1 MMLRYLT
8 SFSRRCYTKLKA
20 FYGPLLLLLALN
32 FFLITLYF
40 FLRGELHFKFRRE
53 AETPSPHLAS
63 PTTMWSTLSPLKQ
76 RRGSK
81 NGNSFSSVFSNLSDF
96 SYKHAKILY
105 IVELL
110 CAITVTYCLLT
121 LLRSFSISILSFR
134 FKPKHQLS
142 SFDNSNYAGV
152 SSQNSFIDS
161 KEFKVGGLSFLVT
174 IMVID
179 SKFLWYSIDQSSNNV
194 NGPPISRTSFPWD
207 NTNAK
212 LKSLSFPSSEWR
224 RSNHFQTSNSRSS
237 NGNEAIIPSVLNEF
251 DELKARYSQCK
262 EGDNRKPMRESY
274 PRLKNRE
281 APVHP
286 QDSSLKTEIV
296 QLQAAIGAK
305 NAEVQNLAST
315 VKTLASVR
323 KAQSRD
329 AEIRALNGIIE
340 TLLTNI

>member
-1 MMLRYLT
+1 MMFRYLT
-8 SFSRRCYTKLKA
+8 SFSRRCYTRFKA
-20 FYGPLLLLLALN
+20 VYGLLLLLIALN

-40 FLRGELHFKFRRE
+40 FLRGELHFKFTRE
-53 AETPSPHLAS
+53 VETPSPHLTS
-63 PTTMWSTLSPLKQ
+63 PTTMWSSLSPLKQ

-81 NGNSFSSVFSNLSDF
+81 NGNSSNVFSNLSDF
-96 SYKHAKILY
+96 SYGHAKTLY

-134 FKPKHQLS
+134 FKTEHQLS
-142 SFDNSNYAGV
+142 SSANNNYAGV

-161 KEFKVGGLSFLVT
+161 KEFEVGGLSFLVT

-179 SKFLWYSIDQSSNNV
+179 SKYLWYSIDQSPKNM
-194 NGPPISRTSFPWD
+194 NGSPISRTSFPWD
-207 NTNAK
+207 DTNAK
-212 LKSLSFPSSEWR
+212 LKSLSFPYSEWR
-224 RSNHFQTSNSRSS
+224 RSVPFQTSSHSK
-237 NGNEAIIPSVLNEF
+237 NGNETIIPSVLNEF

-262 EGDNRKPMRESY
+262 AGDHRKPMRESY
-274 PRLKNRE
+274 QRLKNRE
-281 APVHP
+281 APVHT
-286 QDSSLKTEIV
+286 QDLSLKTEIM

-305 NAEVQNLAST
+305 NAEIQNLAST
-315 VKTLASVR
+315 VKTLAAVR